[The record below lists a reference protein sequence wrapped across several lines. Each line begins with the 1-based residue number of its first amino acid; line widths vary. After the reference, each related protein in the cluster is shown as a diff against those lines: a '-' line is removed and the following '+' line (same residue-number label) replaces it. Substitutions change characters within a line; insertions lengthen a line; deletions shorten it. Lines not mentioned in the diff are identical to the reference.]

1 VYSTQNCI
9 SCGKS
14 FTITNGEKDYFA
26 RKGFELPR
34 RCPACRKQAREQ
46 NSGKSEPL
54 GFFREFLNNIF
65 DK

>member
-1 VYSTQNCI
+1 
-9 SCGKS
+9 
-14 FTITNGEKDYFA
+14 
-26 RKGFELPR
+26 LPR
-34 RCPACRKQAREQ
+34 RVLNCPGRGPPCRKQAREQ